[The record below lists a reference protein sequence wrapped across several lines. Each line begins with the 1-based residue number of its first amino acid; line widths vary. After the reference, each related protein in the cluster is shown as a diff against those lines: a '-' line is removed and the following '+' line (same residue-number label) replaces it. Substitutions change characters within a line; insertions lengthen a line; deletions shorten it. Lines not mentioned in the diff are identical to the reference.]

1 MYKLMDTGSIIPM
14 INKGIVGKKA
24 AILIETGFCE
34 RELLQAQNSLTG
46 IGVDCRLVS
55 TEQYLVKGWN
65 EVKSSSSSSSWGG
78 DYAPDATLDKSMSS
92 EYDILVIPGG
102 LRSIAK
108 LKLQDGVKP
117 FVSGFIQSEKPVIA
131 YNQAVE
137 LLSFLGMIDGYSIA
151 ANSAVCDSVKVNG
164 GRCTSSDFIVSK
176 NLITLS
182 RFSDADVKLKR
193 AVLSVLNGERYIEKE
208 VSSDNMPYASQVA

>member
-1 MYKLMDTGSIIPM
+1 M
-14 INKGIVGKKA
+14 INNVIVGKKA

-34 RELLQAQNSLTG
+34 RELLQAQKSLSD

-55 TEQYLVKGWN
+55 TEEYLVKGWN
-65 EVKSSSSSSSWGG
+65 EVKGSSSSSSSTSSWGG
-78 DYAPDATLDKSMSS
+78 DYAPDATLDKYVAS

-208 VSSDNMPYASQVA
+208 VSSDNMPYASKVA